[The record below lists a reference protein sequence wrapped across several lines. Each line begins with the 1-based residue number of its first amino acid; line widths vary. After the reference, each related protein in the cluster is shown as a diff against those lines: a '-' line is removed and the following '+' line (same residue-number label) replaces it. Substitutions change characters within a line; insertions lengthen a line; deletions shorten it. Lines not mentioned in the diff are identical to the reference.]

1 MELNPFS
8 LLVFDFFRG
17 LSKKE
22 QNLHEKK
29 IVNLRKYSIFFP
41 RLNFIPFSKENEII
55 QKRRLELV
63 FLFVLERDGWWI
75 TRDVMIVQG

>member
-22 QNLHEKK
+22 QNLHEKNSEFAE
-29 IVNLRKYSIFFP
+29 IFHLFPETQRYPIFQRK
-41 RLNFIPFSKENEII
+41 
-55 QKRRLELV
+55 
-63 FLFVLERDGWWI
+63 
-75 TRDVMIVQG
+75 